1 VENGAEFPV
10 PDGYLTQLTARDLVE
25 RADFLTALPGMA
37 QRFARRWS
45 LRPDGAPVH
54 GYCGVV
60 WPVRRADD
68 TPAMLKISW
77 PHPEARDEG
86 AALAAWAGRGTVLLL
101 EQDPDEYAL
110 LLERLDPNRS
120 LNEEPIDEATE
131 ILARM
136 LRSMTVPDITLHRSV
151 TADAAEYART
161 LPARNAELGGP
172 VPTAM
177 LDAAVDICRELGP
190 KAGSLLVNEDLH
202 YFNVLRGDRE
212 PWLLID
218 PKPLTGDREFCVIQM
233 LWNRYEETGGAQA
246 VPARFDT
253 IVRLAELDREQA
265 RAWTLVRAVV
275 AWQWAYPDGTTP
287 FVSTL
292 AEIAA
297 AMID

>member
-1 VENGAEFPV
+1 MDEGAGFPI
-10 PDGYLTQLTARDLVE
+10 PDGYRTQLTARDLVE
-25 RADFLTALPGMA
+25 RTDFLAALPGMA

-77 PHPEARDEG
+77 PHPEAQDEG
-86 AALAAWAGRGTVLLL
+86 AALAAWAGHGTVQLL
-101 EQDPDEYAL
+101 EHDDDAYAL
-110 LLERLDPNRS
+110 LLERLDPNQS
-120 LNEEPIDEATE
+120 LHEEPIDEATHT
-131 ILARM
+131 LGRM
-136 LRSMTVPDITLHRSV
+136 LRTMTVPDVSLHRSV

-161 LPARNAELGGP
+161 LPARNAERGDP
-172 VPTAM
+172 VPVRM
-177 LDAAVDICRELGP
+177 LDAAVDICRALGP

-218 PKPLTGDREFCVIQM
+218 PKPLAGDPEWCVAQM
-233 LWNRYEETGGAQA
+233 LWNRYDETGGAQA
-246 VPARFDT
+246 IPARFDT
-253 IVRLAELDREQA
+253 IVRIAELDRELA

-275 AWQWAYPDGTTP
+275 AWQWAYPDGTMP
-287 FVSTL
+287 YVSTL
-292 AEIAA
+292 AEIAT